1 MAVKQTHYFII
12 IVDFLHP
19 SLQHHEFQPLSGCLY
34 LPRCGKIGA
43 DMPQESAMVSVAF
56 SCLLLWINSCIV
68 EAERSL
74 IVFKYRTNQ
83 TNFTVCLYIN
93 IRVYTHIYIYECMYA
108 M

>member
-1 MAVKQTHYFII
+1 MAVKQTHYFIII

-56 SCLLLWINSCIV
+56 SCLLLWINSCMI

-74 IVFKYRTNQ
+74 IVFLIPNKSNQFYSLLIHKYTCIH
-83 TNFTVCLYIN
+83 TY
-93 IRVYTHIYIYECMYA
+93 IYIYV
-108 M
+108 